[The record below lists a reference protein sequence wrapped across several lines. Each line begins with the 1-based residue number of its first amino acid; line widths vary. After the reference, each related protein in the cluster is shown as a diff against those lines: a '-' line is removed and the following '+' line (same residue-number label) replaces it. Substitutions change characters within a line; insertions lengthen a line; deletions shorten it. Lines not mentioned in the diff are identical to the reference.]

1 MKQISSIR
9 IIYIPE
15 EIGVESL
22 RSFRRLYRLSI
33 SSGDSKSISFD
44 DFFRTRPDRDTP
56 VTSKS
61 ENYYNNDDNDMTSHT
76 SKCQK
81 SIITKI

>member
-1 MKQISSIR
+1 MQPTMKQISSIR

-15 EIGVESL
+15 EIGVVSL
-22 RSFRRLYRLSI
+22 LSFLRLYRLSI

-61 ENYYNNDDNDMTSHT
+61 GNDNDDHNNTIH
-76 SKCQK
+76 Q
-81 SIITKI
+81 